1 MRIMKVNC
9 ESLAQCLGHCSCSL
23 DQYLLLV
30 RNPVST
36 AAATAVIS
44 T

>member
-1 MRIMKVNC
+1 MRTMKVNC

-36 AAATAVIS
+36 AATAVI
-44 T
+44 TT